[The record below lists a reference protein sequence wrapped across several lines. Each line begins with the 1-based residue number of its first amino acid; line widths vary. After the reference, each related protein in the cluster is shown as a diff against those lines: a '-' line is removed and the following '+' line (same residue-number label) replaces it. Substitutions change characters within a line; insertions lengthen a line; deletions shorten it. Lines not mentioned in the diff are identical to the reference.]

1 MNKYYKYFKAFI
13 ITLFSILVLN
23 LFVSILYYFNIFNN
37 KELNYTN
44 LIITSI
50 SMLIGG
56 IYIGNRTNKKGY
68 LEGLKVGIISIIIF
82 LIISY
87 LAFDKVIN
95 IKNII
100 FYFILLI
107 SSVLG
112 SMIGINKKKN

>member
-1 MNKYYKYFKAFI
+1 MDRKEELRLVHNQYY
-13 ITLFSILVLN
+13 LR
-23 LFVSILYYFNIFNN
+23 
-37 KELNYTN
+37 
-44 LIITSI
+44 
-50 SMLIGG
+50 G